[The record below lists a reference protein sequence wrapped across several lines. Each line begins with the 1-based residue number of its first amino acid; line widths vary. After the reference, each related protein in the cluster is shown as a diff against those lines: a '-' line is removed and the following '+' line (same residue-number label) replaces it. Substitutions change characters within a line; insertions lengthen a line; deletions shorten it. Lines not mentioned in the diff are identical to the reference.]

1 MRHPIIGIR
10 GSKPRVGPSIAQM
23 LRAEEAAQKRKGG
36 KLRKGGKSGGRKPA
50 KPA

>member
-1 MRHPIIGIR
+1 MGHFLTGIK

-23 LRAEEAAQKRKGG
+23 LRAEAAPEAAQKRAKR
-36 KLRKGGKSGGRKPA
+36 KLRKGGVRKSA